1 MLENQARLFFFFPQA
16 RLLTSFPPEGT
27 FQFTW
32 HIGEGAQAE
41 NRKLTEL
48 GNQSLELRAGN

>member
-1 MLENQARLFFFFPQA
+1 MLKNQE

-32 HIGEGAQAE
+32 HTGERAQAE
-41 NRKLTEL
+41 NGKLTEL
-48 GNQSLELRAGN
+48 GNQSLEFRAGN